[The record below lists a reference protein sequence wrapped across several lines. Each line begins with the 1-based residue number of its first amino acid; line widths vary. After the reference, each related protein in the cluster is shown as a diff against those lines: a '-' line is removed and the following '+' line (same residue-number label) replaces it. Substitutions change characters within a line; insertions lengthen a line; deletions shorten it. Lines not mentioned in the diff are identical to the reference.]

1 MKILFASLLYTS
13 FLSSILKIFWN
24 YCKKYILII
33 RIQKLFWNK
42 KKTFVQNKQ
51 LFQQLVR
58 HHPQRLEPGSM
69 KFSVPKQ
76 VRLAIP
82 TMRYRLQQWMLPI
95 SHFPVFSLISIISTF
110 YMTPVFVLCS
120 LYQKEEQKT
129 TKQTNLNIKH
139 WWKKAF
145 GFYTFR
151 KIP

>member
-1 MKILFASLLYTS
+1 
-13 FLSSILKIFWN
+13 
-24 YCKKYILII
+24 
-33 RIQKLFWNK
+33 
-42 KKTFVQNKQ
+42 
-51 LFQQLVR
+51 
-58 HHPQRLEPGSM
+58 M

-139 WWKKAF
+139 
-145 GFYTFR
+145 
-151 KIP
+151 